1 MNYPLQ
7 YHNDPR
13 TNRELVNEFYLN
25 KLSTQDLTIEDIQL
39 IINAN
44 EHVLRRRKRNL
55 DRYQKRRLKV
65 QKRHSTTL
73 QQATNQIVN
82 HFRKLIVDQK
92 TDYLTGTPAT
102 YNYEADTTVNEDLQR
117 ILKLNHYDYLD
128 AETVRMTSA
137 VGVSYRLAYIDPQG
151 ELRFKILPGHNVIT
165 LEDDHEV
172 KLAIHHTLILNEAGQ
187 QAVKLEVYDE
197 SMVRVYTGDVNGF
210 GLVDEY
216 QHFFNHCP
224 VVAFHNEDEEA
235 DFECVDELIDA
246 YDELISMSMD
256 EITEFRMAYLA
267 ILSEVEMEEDTLQK
281 AKTHGAIYLN
291 DPAAK
296 IEYITKNLND
306 VFYENAK
313 ATIEKNIY
321 KFSATLD
328 MSEESFT
335 GASGEARKWKL
346 LAIENKAQATERL
359 LMKAFCHQFHLVSD
373 YLSLK
378 KGKNMDALEVQV
390 LFNRNLPSEVGQI
403 VEENSK
409 LVGQVSQRTLLSRLP
424 FIADVEK
431 ELKQLE
437 DESGD
442 AYLQAF
448 QALQQQTPEED
459 EEDEDVV
466 VNE

>member
-1 MNYPLQ
+1 MIYPLQ
-7 YHNDPR
+7 YHHDER
-13 TNRELVNEFYLN
+13 TNLELVNEFYLN
-25 KLSTQDLTIEDIQL
+25 KLSTQDLTIEDIQT
-39 IINAN
+39 IVNAN
-44 EHVLRRRKRNL
+44 EFVLKRRQRNL

-102 YNYEADTTVNEDLQR
+102 YNYEADIAINEDLQR
-117 ILKLNHYDYLD
+117 ILKRNHYDWLD
-128 AETVRMTSA
+128 AETVRMASA
-137 VGVSYRLAYIDPQG
+137 IGVSYRLAYLDADG
-151 ELRFKILPGHNVIT
+151 ELRLKLLPSQNVIT
-165 LEDDHEV
+165 LEDEHEI
-172 KLAIHHTLILNEAGQ
+172 KLAIHRTLKLNEAGQ
-187 QAVKLEVYDE
+187 QTVKLEVYDE
-197 SMVRVYTGDVNGF
+197 SMVRVYEGDVNGIA
-210 GLVDEY
+210 LIEEY
-216 QHFFNHCP
+216 PHLFKHCP
-224 VVAFHNEDEEA
+224 VIAFKNEDEEA

-267 ILSEVEMEEDTLQK
+267 ILSDVELEEDTLQK

-291 DPAAK
+291 DPASK

-359 LMKAFCHQFHLVSD
+359 LMKAFCHQFQLISD
-373 YLSLK
+373 YFAIK
-378 KGKNMDALEVQV
+378 KGKKMDALEIQV
-390 LFNRNLPSEVGQI
+390 LFNRNLPAEVGQI
-403 VEENSK
+403 VDENSK
-409 LVGQVSQRTLLSRLP
+409 LTGQVSQRTLLSRLP
-424 FIADVEK
+424 FITDVEK
-431 ELKQLE
+431 ELQQLE

-448 QALQQQTPEED
+448 QALQQQAPEDDGTVEG
-459 EEDEDVV
+459 EE
-466 VNE
+466 NE

>member
-1 MNYPLQ
+1 MTYPLQ
-7 YHNDPR
+7 YHSNEFA
-13 TNRELVNEFYLN
+13 NLELVNDFYLE
-25 KLSTQDLTIEDIQL
+25 KLSTQNLSIEDIQT
-39 IINAN
+39 IITAN
-44 EHVLRRRKRNL
+44 EPLIRRRQDNL

-73 QQATNQIVN
+73 QQATNQVVN

-92 TDYLTGTPAT
+92 TDYLTGTPLT
-102 YNYEADTTVNEDLQR
+102 YNYEEDGAINEEFQR
-117 ILKLNHYDYLD
+117 ILKANHYDYLD
-128 AETVRMTSA
+128 AEAVRLSAA
-137 VGVSYRLAYIDPQG
+137 VGVSYRVAYLDG
-151 ELRFKILPGHNVIT
+151 EGQLRFKSLPPQNVIT

-172 KLAIHHTLILNEAGQ
+172 KLAIHRTLKLNEAGQ
-187 QAVKLEVYDE
+187 QAVKIEVYDAT
-197 SMVRVYTGDVNGF
+197 MIRVYEGDVNGF
-210 GLVDEY
+210 YLVEEIPHY
-216 QHFFNHCP
+216 FSHCP
-224 VVAFHNEDEEA
+224 VVAFHNVDDTA

-267 ILSEVEMEEDTLQK
+267 ILSEVELEEDTLQQ

-296 IEYITKNLND
+296 IEYVTKNLND

-313 ATIEKNIY
+313 MTIEKNIY

-359 LMKAFCHQFHLVSD
+359 MMKALCQQFSLIAD
-373 YLSLK
+373 YFAMK
-378 KGKNMDALEVQV
+378 QGRFMDPLGVQV
-390 LFNRNLPSEVGQI
+390 IFNRNLPSEIGQI

-424 FIADVEK
+424 FISDVEK
-431 ELKQLE
+431 ELQQLE
-437 DESGD
+437 VEQGD

-448 QALQQQTPEED
+448 QSLQSQFPATD
-459 EEDEDVV
+459 EEVEGEE
-466 VNE
+466 NE

>member
-1 MNYPLQ
+1 MTYPLQ
-7 YHNDPR
+7 YHANEL
-13 TNRELVNEFYLN
+13 TNLELVNEFYLQ
-25 KLSTQDLTIEDIQL
+25 KLSTQVLTIEDIQT
-39 IINAN
+39 IVHAN
-44 EHVLRRRKRNL
+44 EPILRHRQHNL

-92 TDYLTGTPAT
+92 CDYLTGTPIT
-102 YNYEADTTVNEDLQR
+102 YNYEADTTINEDLQR

-128 AETVRMTSA
+128 AEAVRLAGAT
-137 VGVSYRLAYIDPQG
+137 GVSYRVAYLDQEG
-151 ELRFKILPGHNVIT
+151 DLRFKTLPSQNVIT

-172 KLAIHHTLILNEAGQ
+172 KLAIHRTLKLNEAGQ

-197 SMVRVYTGDVNGF
+197 AMVRVYEGDVNGYH
-210 GLVDEY
+210 LIEEY
-216 QHFFNHCP
+216 PHLFNHCP
-224 VVAFHNEDEEA
+224 VIAFHNTDNIA

-267 ILSEVEMEEDTLQK
+267 ILSEVEMEDDTLQK

-359 LMKAFCHQFHLVSD
+359 FMKALCHQFHLISD
-373 YLSLK
+373 YFAVK
-378 KGKNMDALEVQV
+378 KGKTMDALDVQV
-390 LFNRNLPSEVGQI
+390 IFNRNLPSEIGQI

-424 FIADVEK
+424 FISDVEK
-431 ELKQLE
+431 ELQQLE
-437 DESGD
+437 EEQGD

-448 QALQQQTPEED
+448 QSIQQNPASTEVEGEE
-459 EEDEDVV
+459 
-466 VNE
+466 NE

>member
-1 MNYPLQ
+1 MQFHSNEF
-7 YHNDPR
+7 
-13 TNRELVNEFYLN
+13 TNLELVNNYYIN
-25 KLSTQDLTIEDIQL
+25 KLSTQVLDTDDFQTIIL
-39 IINAN
+39 AN
-44 EHVLRRRKRNL
+44 EPLLRRRQTNF
-55 DRYQKRRLKV
+55 DRYQKRHLKV

-92 TDYLTGTPAT
+92 ADYLTGTPIT
-102 YNYEADTTVNEDLQR
+102 YNYEADVTINEELQR
-117 ILKLNHYDYLD
+117 ILKRNHYDFLD
-128 AETVRMTSA
+128 AEAVRMASA
-137 VGVSYRLAYIDPQG
+137 TGVSYRIAYLDEEG
-151 ELRFKILPGHNVIT
+151 DLRFKSLPSQNVIT
-165 LEDDHEV
+165 LEDEHEV
-172 KLAIHHTLILNEAGQ
+172 KLAIHRTLKLNEAGQ
-187 QAVKLEVYDE
+187 QAVKLEVYDHAT
-197 SMVRVYTGDVNGF
+197 VRVYEGDVNGYH
-210 GLVDEY
+210 LIEETPHY
-216 QHFFNHCP
+216 FNHCP
-224 VVAFHNEDEEA
+224 VIAFHNTDDLA

-267 ILSEVEMEEDTLQK
+267 ILSDVDMEEDTIQK

-313 ATIEKNIY
+313 ETIEKNIY

-359 LMKAFCHQFHLVSD
+359 LSKALCHQFELIAD
-373 YLSLK
+373 YLGLK
-378 KGKNMDALEVQV
+378 QGKAMDPLEVQV
-390 LFNRNLPSEVGQI
+390 IFNRNLPSEIGQI

-424 FIADVEK
+424 FVSDVEK
-431 ELKQLE
+431 ELQQLE
-437 DESGD
+437 EEQGD
-442 AYLQAF
+442 AYLKAF
-448 QALQQQTPEED
+448 QSLQQDPASTEVEGD
-459 EEDEDVV
+459 EYE
-466 VNE
+466 

>member
-1 MNYPLQ
+1 MYPLQ
-7 YHNDPR
+7 YH
-13 TNRELVNEFYLN
+13 TNELVNLELVNDYYLN
-25 KLSTQDLTIEDIQL
+25 KLSTQVLTIEDIQT
-39 IINAN
+39 IVNAN
-44 EHVLRRRKRNL
+44 EPILRHRQRNL
-55 DRYQKRRLKV
+55 DRYQKRKLKV

-92 TDYLTGTPAT
+92 ADYLAGTAIT
-102 YNYEADTTVNEDLQR
+102 YNYESDSTINDDLQR

-128 AETVRMTSA
+128 AEAVRLASA
-137 VGVSYRLAYIDPQG
+137 VGVSYRLAYLDEEG
-151 ELRFKILPGHNVIT
+151 DLRFKTLPSQNVIT
-165 LEDDHEV
+165 LEDEHEV
-172 KLAIHHTLILNEAGQ
+172 KLAIHRTLKLNEAGQ
-187 QAVKLEVYDE
+187 QMVKLEVYDE
-197 SMVRVYTGDVNGF
+197 TTVRVYEGDVNGYN
-210 GLVDEY
+210 LIEEY
-216 QHFFNHCP
+216 PHLFNHCP
-224 VVAFHNEDEEA
+224 VITFHNIDNIA

-246 YDELISMSMD
+246 YDELISMSID

-267 ILSEVEMEEDTLQK
+267 ILSEVEMEDDSLQK

-313 ATIEKNIY
+313 ITIEKNIY
-321 KFSATLD
+321 KFSSTLD

-359 LMKAFCHQFHLVSD
+359 VIKALRHQFKLIAD
-373 YLSLK
+373 YLEIK
-378 KGKNMDALEVQV
+378 KGKKMDALGVQV
-390 LFNRNLPSEVGQI
+390 IFNRNLPSEIGQI

-424 FIADVEK
+424 FISDVEK
-431 ELKQLE
+431 ELQQLE
-437 DESGD
+437 EESGD

-448 QALQQQTPEED
+448 QSLQNPASTEEVEG
-459 EEDEDVV
+459 EE
-466 VNE
+466 NE